1 MPNRI
6 LSEGI
11 KTSEKIDQLS
21 WFEEVLY
28 YRLIVTADDYGCLD
42 GRPIILRNSLFPT
55 KESITKKSI
64 EDAITKLATVGLVY
78 RYEAN
83 GMPYL
88 YLPEWELQQ
97 RVRNKRRKF
106 PDPNQAAKRQQLDGQ
121 LTVNCQSDGGRVS
134 DMCPPESYPI
144 LSEAESISEAESEHA
159 RMRETT
165 TSATGAQSAI
175 DYFLNRLNPT
185 PSEQLLRELA
195 GYERELGTDV
205 CILALQRALDE
216 RCTRWSFV
224 KSILERCREQGMRT
238 RTDWETA
245 EAEHRQKKAENPM
258 PKRKS
263 WEELAVEMEASG
275 EL

>member
-1 MPNRI
+1 M
-6 LSEGI
+6 
-11 KTSEKIDQLS
+11 
-21 WFEEVLY
+21 Y

-42 GRPIILRNSLFPT
+42 GRAIILRNSLFPT
-55 KESITKKSI
+55 KDSITKKSI
-64 EDAITKLATVGLVY
+64 EDAISKLANIGLVY

-106 PDPNQAAKRQQLDGQ
+106 PDPHQAAKRQQIDGQ
-121 LTVNCQSDGGRVS
+121 LTVNCQTSDGQPSGI
-134 DMCPPESYPI
+134 CPPESNPI
-144 LSEAESISEAESEHA
+144 LSESISESISEAEAEHA
-159 RMRETT
+159 PTRENTAAP
-165 TSATGAQSAI
+165 SAEHPSAI

-185 PSEQLLRELA
+185 PSERLLMELRD
-195 GYERELGTDV
+195 YERDLGTDV
-205 CILALQRALDE
+205 CILSFQRALDE
-216 RCTRWSFV
+216 KCTRWSFV
-224 KSILERCREQGMRT
+224 KSILDRCREQGIRN

-245 EAEHRQKKAENPM
+245 EVEHKQKKAENFV

-263 WEELAVEMEASG
+263 WEELAAEMEASG